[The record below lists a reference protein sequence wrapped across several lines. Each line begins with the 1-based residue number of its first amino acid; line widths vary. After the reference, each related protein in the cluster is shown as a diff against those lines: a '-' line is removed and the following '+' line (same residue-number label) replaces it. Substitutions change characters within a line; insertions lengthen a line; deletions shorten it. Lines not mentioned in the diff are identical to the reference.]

1 MLWIDHVQITSLC
14 KILELPSFQLF
25 LSKSSHTHM
34 TSQKL
39 NSWGPSTSQA
49 SADIPT
55 SYKQKAHHCNYN
67 FITCIH
73 LDSLGN
79 YTTTLQLPQLIKT
92 DQQSNST
99 SISICAS
106 SILRYIL
113 EGEYDNTHSYILLIS
128 SSQVEAWSHV
138 ARVEGHSDRNARHI
152 NRNAR
157 HAQVPS
163 HHCSCNPT

>member
-1 MLWIDHVQITSLC
+1 
-14 KILELPSFQLF
+14 
-25 LSKSSHTHM
+25 M

-55 SYKQKAHHCNYN
+55 SYKQKTQYCNN
-67 FITCIH
+67 SFITGIH

-128 SSQVEAWSHV
+128 SSQVQAWSHV
-138 ARVEGHSDRNARHI
+138 PRVEGHSDSKSVVQGISTETQGLLKFLLISAVVTQHNC
-152 NRNAR
+152 
-157 HAQVPS
+157 PG
-163 HHCSCNPT
+163 CSLYQSMIMVSNQCN

>member
-1 MLWIDHVQITSLC
+1 MSHEVPVPLKH
-14 KILELPSFQLF
+14 LPIYQH
-25 LSKSSHTHM
+25 HTN
-34 TSQKL
+34 KRL
-39 NSWGPSTSQA
+39 N
-49 SADIPT
+49 I
-55 SYKQKAHHCNYN
+55 CNN
-67 FITCIH
+67 SFITGIH

-128 SSQVEAWSHV
+128 SSQVEA
-138 ARVEGHSDRNARHI
+138 
-152 NRNAR
+152 
-157 HAQVPS
+157 
-163 HHCSCNPT
+163 